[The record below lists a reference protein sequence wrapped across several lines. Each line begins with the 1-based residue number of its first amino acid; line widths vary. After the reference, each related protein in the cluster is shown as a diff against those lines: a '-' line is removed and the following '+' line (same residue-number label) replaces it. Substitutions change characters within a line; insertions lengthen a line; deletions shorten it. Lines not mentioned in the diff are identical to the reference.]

1 MSFLPSPIDSLREGR
16 HPLSRPLS
24 MLCGDNDEVRT
35 GLICVPICN
44 YTLTLSF
51 DIICLLLYYV
61 QMVKPQKR
69 GNQMGV
75 WGGCFGVGR
84 YATINH
90 TSGR

>member
-1 MSFLPSPIDSLREGR
+1 
-16 HPLSRPLS
+16 

-61 QMVKPQKR
+61 QMVKPQMR

-75 WGGCFGVGR
+75 WGVVLALVDMQQSTTQAEDDGRRGCR
-84 YATINH
+84 CSECAD
-90 TSGR
+90 S

>member
-1 MSFLPSPIDSLREGR
+1 LFCLNVAALTVALQ
-16 HPLSRPLS
+16 HL
-24 MLCGDNDEVRT
+24 V
-35 GLICVPICN
+35 CVPICK
-44 YTLTLSF
+44 YTLTPSF

-61 QMVKPQKR
+61 QMVKPQMR

-75 WGGCFGVGR
+75 VGGGFGVGR